1 MPGTCA
7 TIRRQYALAAASP
20 SLRSASSSLL
30 SEPLLLVSFR
40 PGRAA
45 DERPDRRTSRIGVPH
60 RRSHPPPSA
69 SRLGTRA
76 ICPQYEWDFGVG
88 PRDAVAWTSGGANA
102 LIVENFG
109 DVPFRKGAVGPETV
123 AAMTLAVSLV
133 SAESGLP
140 VGVNVLR
147 NDVEAA
153 VAIAAQAGGRFVRA
167 NVYAGAAV
175 TDQGLIEGR
184 ADAVQALIRRLDAP
198 ISVWADVDVKH
209 ASPLSSRPIGELAED
224 AVKRGLAG
232 AVIVSGAGTGRPT
245 TAADLLAV
253 RAVLPHTPL
262 YVGSGATTMTLPSL
276 LEIAD
281 GAIVGTAAKADGVI
295 GNPVDLGRVQALV
308 AAAWSVS
315 GR

>member
-1 MPGTCA
+1 MSDPTDGP
-7 TIRRQYALAAASP
+7 AASVFRIVGVIHLPPLPGSARGP
-20 SLRSASSSLL
+20 SVRNMNGILESVR
-30 SEPLLLVSFR
+30 
-40 PGRAA
+40 
-45 DERPDRRTSRIGVPH
+45 
-60 RRSHPPPSA
+60 
-69 SRLGTRA
+69 
-76 ICPQYEWDFGVG
+76 
-88 PRDAVAWTSGGANA
+88 RDAVAWTSGGVNA

-262 YVGSGATTMTLPSL
+262 YVGSGATTMTLQSL

>member
-1 MPGTCA
+1 MGDPA
-7 TIRRQYALAAASP
+7 D
-20 SLRSASSSLL
+20 
-30 SEPLLLVSFR
+30 
-40 PGRAA
+40 GRA
-45 DERPDRRTSRIGVPH
+45 TSTFRIVGVIH
-60 RRSHPPPSA
+60 LPPLPGSARGPSA
-69 SRLGTRA
+69 
-76 ICPQYEWDFGVG
+76 
-88 PRDAVAWTSGGANA
+88 RDMNGILESVRRDTVAWASGGANA

-153 VAIAAQAGGRFVRA
+153 VAIAAHAGGRFVRA

-209 ASPLSSRPIGELAED
+209 AAPLSSRPIGELAED
-224 AVKRGLAG
+224 AVVRGLAG
-232 AVIVSGAGTGRPT
+232 AVIVSGAGTGHPT
-245 TAADLLAV
+245 NVADLRVV
-253 RAVLPHTPL
+253 RAALPGTPL
-262 YVGSGATTMTLPSL
+262 YVGSGATAMTLSSL

-281 GAIVGTAAKADGVI
+281 GAIVGTAAKVDGII
-295 GNPVDLGRVQALV
+295 GNPVDCERVRALV
-308 AAAWSVS
+308 AAGRSVS